1 MTRAEN
7 EENTQN
13 RGPYYMFYLIQ
24 NHWALIANH
33 DGKDKSLDEMLN
45 SKKSL

>member
-13 RGPYYMFYLIQ
+13 RGLYYMFYLIQ

-33 DGKDKSLDEMLN
+33 VWQEQITRRDAKQ
-45 SKKSL
+45 